1 MRAFKTKG
9 FHRWAGKE
17 GIPDA
22 VLFQAAR
29 EIVAG
34 NVEASLGHHLF
45 KKRIARAGQGKSS
58 GFRVIVGYRSPNSD
72 RIFFVYGFPKN
83 VRANITALE
92 KEALAKAAKTYLE
105 AQEPIIATMLAKA
118 TLFELKER
126 IEA

>member
-22 VLFQAAR
+22 TLLQAAR

-34 NVEASLGHHLF
+34 SVEAALGHCLF
-45 KKRIARAGQGKSS
+45 KKRIARPGKGKSS

-83 VRANITALE
+83 VRANISELE
-92 KEALAKAAKTYLE
+92 KEALAKAARTYLE
-105 AQEPIIATMLAKA
+105 AQEQVIVTMLAKA
-118 TLFELKER
+118 TLFELKEG
-126 IEA
+126 

>member
-22 VLFQAAR
+22 ALFQAAR

-34 NVEASLGHHLF
+34 KVEAALGHSLF
-45 KKRIARAGQGKSS
+45 KKRIARAGKGKSS

-83 VRANITALE
+83 ARANISELE
-92 KEALAKAAKTYLE
+92 KEALAKVAKTYLE
-105 AQEPIIATMLAKA
+105 AQEQVIATMLAKA
-118 TLFELKER
+118 TLFELKEGV
-126 IEA
+126 EA